1 MYTKVIY
8 VLVDSIAIIT
18 ILFTYGAL
26 HKVSTEYGRFL
37 RHALIFGAVAIF
49 SNILIALAPNA
60 LFARHAYSFYFASID
75 WILLYLTAFCLSYT
89 EHEKALRILR
99 IPAIVIT
106 FADSICILVNIIFEH
121 SFGIYETIHSDSIFY
136 QTTFK
141 MPYYIH
147 LAIDYIAI
155 LITLFFIVYRI
166 VKSHSLYRMKYVMI
180 LAVLLLV
187 VGMNLVYIMFSLV
200 LDASVVFYAVAG
212 ALICF
217 CITRFVP
224 NKLMTDTIG
233 MAVDD
238 MKEGLVLFDIKE
250 QCIFA
255 NEFFKRR
262 FGLNES
268 DITFSNEPMKSVIRS
283 LSDKGEQFGKTAY
296 LNMRESKK
304 GFEEEHYQIRYNQ
317 LKDKKGRGIGSYLLL
332 EDDTEE
338 MSYLKQIRDAKDE
351 ADTANRAKSIFLAN
365 MSHEIRT
372 PLNAVLGMNEMILR
386 EAADP
391 QLISYARN
399 IRTSGNSL
407 LHLINDILDF
417 SRIEARKM
425 DILPSQY
432 NLHDLLRECYGNFE
446 KSASGKGLS
455 FDIECTP
462 NIPRLLNGDYR
473 HLLQALSN
481 IVSNAVKYTRTGGIS
496 ISVNMLEALVA
507 DKKRITLIMSV
518 TDTGIG
524 IAKEDIPFLFN
535 SFQRVNEKENATIQG
550 TGLGLA
556 ITKELVELMG
566 GSIKVDS
573 ILGKGSRF
581 TITIPQFVA
590 DPAPIGEFRREVLE
604 QEKIYHESF
613 RAPDAHVLVV
623 DDVEVNIVVICEL
636 LKKTQ
641 IQVDTA
647 VSGDEAIAMCT
658 ARKFDLILLDH
669 RMPKKDGIETFREI
683 RKDGQ
688 NTDTPVIMLTANAL
702 SGAAEQY
709 RKEGFTDYL
718 TKPIDSKALEQSL
731 SKYLPA
737 DKVIREE

>member
-1 MYTKVIY
+1 MYSKVIY

-26 HKVSTEYGRFL
+26 RKLSTEYGRFL
-37 RHALIFGAVAIF
+37 RHALVYGVVAIF
-49 SNILIALAPNA
+49 SNILIAIAPNA
-60 LFARHAYSFYFASID
+60 SFALHSYAFYFASID
-75 WILLYLTAFCLSYT
+75 WILLYLTGFCLSYT
-89 EHEKALRILR
+89 DHAKALKLMR
-99 IPAIVIT
+99 IPALAIT
-106 FADSICILVNIIFEH
+106 ILDSVSILLNTLLQH
-121 SFGIYETIHSDSIFY
+121 SFTIYETIHSDAIFY
-136 QTTFK
+136 QTAFK
-141 MPYYIH
+141 LPYYIH
-147 LAIDYIAI
+147 LAIDYTAV
-155 LITLFFIVYRI
+155 LITMFFIIYRI
-166 VKSHSLYRMKYVMI
+166 VKSYDLYRQKYIMI
-180 LAVLLLV
+180 LSVLLLV
-187 VGMNLVYIMFSLV
+187 VALNLIYMMFSLV

-212 ALICF
+212 TLIYF
-217 CITRFVP
+217 CIMRFVP
-224 NKLMTDTIG
+224 KKLMTDTIG

-238 MKEGLVLFDIKE
+238 MKEGLVLFDIRKE
-250 QCIFA
+250 CIFA

-262 FGLNES
+262 FGLTEATT
-268 DITFSNEPMKSVIRS
+268 TFSTEPMKSVIRS
-283 LSDKGEQFGKTAY
+283 LSDKGEEFGRTTY
-296 LNMRESKK
+296 LNMREIEK
-304 GFEEEHYQIRYNQ
+304 GIVEEHYQIRYNQ
-317 LKDKKGRGIGSYLLL
+317 LKDKKGRRIGSYLLL

-338 MSYLKQIRDAKDE
+338 MSYLKQIRTAKEE

-386 EAADP
+386 EANDP

-425 DILPSQY
+425 DILPAQY

-446 KSASGKGLS
+446 KSASGKGLK
-455 FDIECTP
+455 FDIECAS

-473 HLLQALSN
+473 HILQVLGN
-481 IVSNAVKYTRTGGIS
+481 IVSNAVKYTKTGGITV
-496 ISVNMLEALVA
+496 SVNTLEASA
-507 DKKRITLIMSV
+507 YDRKRITLVMTV

-524 IAKEDIPFLFN
+524 IAREDIPFLFN

-573 ILGKGSRF
+573 MLGKGSRF
-581 TITIPQFVA
+581 TVTIPQFVA
-590 DPAPIGEFRREVLE
+590 DPKPIGEFKREILE
-604 QEKIYHESF
+604 QEKLYHESF
-613 RAPDAHVLVV
+613 RAPDAHLLIV

-636 LKKTQ
+636 LKKTA

-658 ARKFDLILLDH
+658 ARKYDLILLDH
-669 RMPKKDGIETFREI
+669 RMPRKDGIETFHEI

-702 SGAAEQY
+702 SGAAEEY
-709 RKEGFTDYL
+709 RKEGFADYL

-731 SKYLPA
+731 IRYLPK
-737 DKVIREE
+737 DKVIREG